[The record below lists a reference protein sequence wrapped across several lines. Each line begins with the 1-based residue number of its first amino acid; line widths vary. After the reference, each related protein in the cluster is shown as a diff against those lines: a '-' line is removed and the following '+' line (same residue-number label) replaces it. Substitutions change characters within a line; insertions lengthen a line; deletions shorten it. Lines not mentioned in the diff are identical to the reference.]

1 MFSMK
6 VNNLNLFFNNFS
18 ESLKKYSLYF
28 FIILILVIASSDL
41 LKMIIYKDYRYAII
55 IVFASLCFLFAP
67 IYLFRNNAKIF
78 IIYILFA
85 FLIAVIRYICYYLFI
100 IPFDDMAINL
110 IINSN
115 FSETKEL
122 LEGYF
127 LNIFILGII
136 FVYLLIH
143 IYKNTPKAINSN
155 FAIILSFTS
164 IFFLLMFP
172 KIFPYSSDDSYTKN
186 FKQEVTSSY
195 PGSILLVVG
204 NVYLQ
209 YHNMKQTKQQRD
221 NYIFHATQDSSVKGK
236 QIHVL
241 IIGESNRYDH
251 WQINGYEKETSP
263 LLKLRT
269 NLISFSNVS
278 AGAYITELSVPLLL
292 TGLSADNYSKHLLK
306 KGIPGIFNE
315 LGFNTYWISNQV
327 DRGNIL
333 LHISEAANKKQLISI
348 EQLDSTKRMFN
359 TLDMSLI
366 DELKLI
372 LKKSNE
378 KTFVVIHTLG
388 SHWNYSARYPNEFDF
403 FKPSYKT
410 VNAKP
415 NDILFKNVLVNSYD
429 NSVRYTDAI
438 IDSVISLVN
447 SYKGFSSVTF
457 MSDHGVDLMDDD
469 RKLVY
474 RNPIPSKNVAHIPFF
489 IWYSPQFEQIF
500 PNHISVLKANS
511 GRKISS
517 ENLLYTLSG
526 MLGIKIEN
534 QNVEKDVS
542 NSNFVDTKQ
551 LILGNSKVYNIDSLK

>member
-1 MFSMK
+1 MVKLSPII
-6 VNNLNLFFNNFS
+6 LNLTFLKNIN
-18 ESLKKYSLYF
+18 SLKNNQHKLEIVIDGFATILLKFIVMGQAKF
-28 FIILILVIASSDL
+28 FINARHKIHLI
-41 LKMIIYKDYRYAII
+41 
-55 IVFASLCFLFAP
+55 
-67 IYLFRNNAKIF
+67 NNSGSNIN
-78 IIYILFA
+78 LR
-85 FLIAVIRYICYYLFI
+85 VVLFI
-100 IPFDDMAINL
+100 ICALLFVSKINAQKIASKKL
-110 IINSN
+110 
-115 FSETKEL
+115 FTGE
-122 LEGYF
+122 
-127 LNIFILGII
+127 NIEW
-136 FVYLLIH
+136 
-143 IYKNTPKAINSN
+143 
-155 FAIILSFTS
+155 
-164 IFFLLMFP
+164 
-172 KIFPYSSDDSYTKN
+172 SD
-186 FKQEVTSSY
+186 FKGEV
-195 PGSILLVVG
+195 
-204 NVYLQ
+204 
-209 YHNMKQTKQQRD
+209 
-221 NYIFHATQDSSVKGK
+221 
-236 QIHVL
+236 
-241 IIGESNRYDH
+241 
-251 WQINGYEKETSP
+251 
-263 LLKLRT
+263 
-269 NLISFSNVS
+269 NL
-278 AGAYITELSVPLLL
+278 
-292 TGLSADNYSKHLLK
+292 
-306 KGIPGIFNE
+306 
-315 LGFNTYWISNQV
+315 
-327 DRGNIL
+327 
-333 LHISEAANKKQLISI
+333 
-348 EQLDSTKRMFN
+348 
-359 TLDMSLI
+359 SLI